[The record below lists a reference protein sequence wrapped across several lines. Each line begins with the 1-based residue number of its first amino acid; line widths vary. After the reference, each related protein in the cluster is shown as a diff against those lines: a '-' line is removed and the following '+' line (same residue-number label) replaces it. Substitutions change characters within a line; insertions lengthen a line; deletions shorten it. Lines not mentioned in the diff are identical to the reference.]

1 MSRPYQL
8 SIAVS
13 YGRLQSAVTPLAPC
27 GRGVFCQTAQIL
39 NKQNHPLT
47 LTLSPGEGTDTNSSP
62 VGEESSRMSNSE
74 LRMQVRVGIGK
85 KH

>member
-1 MSRPYQL
+1 MADFSLLLP
-8 SIAVS
+8 
-13 YGRLQSAVTPLAPC
+13 PLAPC

-62 VGEESSRMSNSE
+62 AGEDLPSFSLEIR
-74 LRMQVRVGIGK
+74 
-85 KH
+85 